1 MSLHHITII
10 NLNCYACA
18 DDQALVLGT
27 LHVIFNLHNKAL
39 KVLILISFLQMRK
52 PINKDDDCIQI
63 YDQDSH

>member
-1 MSLHHITII
+1 MSLHHITIR

-39 KVLILISFLQMRK
+39 KVLILISFFTDEK
-52 PINKDDDCIQI
+52 TN
-63 YDQDSH
+63 